1 MYELHMRQTGNVVT
15 QEYFDIVETDLKYIT
30 SSEKCSDKARIMEPN
45 VVALRLLRDLARTTI
60 LKSAFY
66 SAAQNIG
73 IKADHIEGWCY
84 RATDNGNVLVDLWQ
98 HNTRRAN
105 SYLCFPM
112 NSEIKD
118 KQKAF
123 LLCFVKT
130 LEEILKK

>member
-1 MYELHMRQTGNVVT
+1 MRQTGNVVT
-15 QEYFDIVETDLKYIT
+15 QEYFDIVEKDLIYIT
-30 SSEKCSDKARIMEPN
+30 SSEKCSDKARIMESN
-45 VVALRLLRDLARTTI
+45 IVALRLLRDLARTAI
-60 LKSAFY
+60 LKNAFY
-66 SAAQNIG
+66 SAAQNVG

-84 RATDNGNVLVDLWQ
+84 RASDNSNILVDLWQ
-98 HNTRRAN
+98 HNERGTN

-112 NSEIKD
+112 NPEIKD

>member
-15 QEYFDIVETDLKYIT
+15 QEYFGIVEKDLKYVE
-30 SSEKCSDKARIMEPN
+30 SSGKCSDKARIMEPN
-45 VVALRLLRDLARTTI
+45 VIALRLLGDLARTAI

-66 SAAQNIG
+66 SAAQNVG

-84 RATDNGNVLVDLWQ
+84 RASDNGDILVDLWQ
-98 HNTRRAN
+98 HNARGAD

-112 NSEIKD
+112 NQKINQ